1 MNKANISKIIKVLK
15 DDYRSYVCVFKV
27 DGDNKEY
34 VYKEPREKNTRKWQK
49 FLNFLRA
56 SESKREYYQI

>member
-34 VYKEPREKNTRKWQK
+34 VYKEPREKNTRKWQNRN
-49 FLNFLRA
+49 LITMAMLSTMR
-56 SESKREYYQI
+56 

>member
-34 VYKEPREKNTRKWQK
+34 VYKEPREKIQENGK
-49 FLNFLRA
+49 NF
-56 SESKREYYQI
+56 

>member
-27 DGDNKEY
+27 DRDNKEY

-49 FLNFLRA
+49 FLNIF
-56 SESKREYYQI
+56 

>member
-34 VYKEPREKNTRKWQK
+34 VYKEPRKKYKKMAKIFK
-49 FLNFLRA
+49 FF
-56 SESKREYYQI
+56 